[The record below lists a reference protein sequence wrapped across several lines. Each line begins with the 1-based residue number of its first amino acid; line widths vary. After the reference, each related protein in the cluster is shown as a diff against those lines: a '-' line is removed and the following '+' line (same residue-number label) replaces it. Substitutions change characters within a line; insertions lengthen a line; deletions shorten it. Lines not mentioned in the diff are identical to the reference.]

1 MKTKIQKLNIKGFT
15 KFVDTQ
21 DIEFCNGINVFIGTN
36 GVGKTHLLK
45 LLYAVTKSLK
55 DNEFE
60 NKLKENIKNYFLTDS
75 LKSLISIFSK
85 NTEHNTNVNLSA
97 FEKEFWFDFKED
109 ETIESSSV
117 KELNLDQFTTV
128 YIPPQEML
136 STYFEFIPFY
146 EKYKTS
152 YEQFYYDL
160 AKSLM
165 QLELKKLD
173 ENFETITNLIENSIT
188 GKLTKEREH
197 FYLNYKYGEKNVKI
211 EASLLAEGIK
221 KISVVDYLI
230 KSGTIEKNTI
240 LFWDEPEVHIN
251 PRLISVLTEVIRLLA
266 NEGVQIFLSSHDH
279 LLTQQI
285 SLLDE
290 YRSTSK
296 ISVPEIK
303 FFVLKEN
310 ENGETIIECGN
321 NLTDLQYNPILEEY
335 LNHHDKEQDMFNQ
348 SIIDL

>member
-1 MKTKIQKLNIKGFT
+1 MKNKIQKLNIKGFT
-15 KFVDTQ
+15 KFIDTQ

-45 LLYAVTKSLK
+45 LLYLITKSIK
-55 DNEFE
+55 NQQFNE
-60 NKLKENIKNYFLTDS
+60 NLKENLKNFFKTDLLS
-75 LKSLISIFSK
+75 SLISKFSEQD
-85 NTEHNTNVNLSA
+85 NANVNLLG
-97 FEKEFWFDFKED
+97 FEKEFWFDFKSD
-109 ETIESSSV
+109 ESLETSV
-117 KELNLDQFTTV
+117 LNDLNLTDLNPV

-136 STYFEFIPFY
+136 STYLEFIPFY
-146 EKYKTS
+146 EKYKTG

-165 QLELKKLD
+165 QLELKSID
-173 ENFETITNLIENSIT
+173 ENFLKISEIIEKSIT
-188 GKLTKEREH
+188 GKLSKEREH
-197 FYLNYKYGEKNVKI
+197 FYLNYKFGKIEAKI

-230 KSGTIEKNTI
+230 KSGSIDKNSV

-251 PRLISVLTEVIRLLA
+251 PRLISVLTDIIKLTA

-290 YRSTSK
+290 YRATSK
-296 ISVPEIK
+296 MPIPEIK
-303 FFVLKEN
+303 FFVLKESLS
-310 ENGETIIECGN
+310 GETLIECGN

-335 LNHHDKEQDMFNQ
+335 LSQHDKEQNLFNL
-348 SIIDL
+348 SISEL